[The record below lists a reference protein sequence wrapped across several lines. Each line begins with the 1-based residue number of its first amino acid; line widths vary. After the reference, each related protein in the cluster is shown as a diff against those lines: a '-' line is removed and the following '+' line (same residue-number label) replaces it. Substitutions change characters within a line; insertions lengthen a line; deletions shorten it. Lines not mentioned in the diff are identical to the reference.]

1 MIVEVQNASKEKAED
16 RTCSTDSHAIIFRE
30 RVANRF
36 QRVSIRHQLVK
47 SIVHDLDHEL
57 ESRSFEMKSDQSQE
71 EKEKWASEIEHFSRI
86 FVDFA
91 TNRVKKQHEK
101 SSRQKLVNEQCD
113 HEFEEH
119 EESTASQFDESTQIR
134 KQMTRECE
142 RVNRDR

>member
-71 EKEKWASEIEHFSRI
+71 EKEK
-86 FVDFA
+86 
-91 TNRVKKQHEK
+91 
-101 SSRQKLVNEQCD
+101 
-113 HEFEEH
+113 
-119 EESTASQFDESTQIR
+119 
-134 KQMTRECE
+134 
-142 RVNRDR
+142 